1 MDSMWKSLS
10 NNIKG
15 SNSDENQA
23 DLSLERLSNAFDSLK
38 DYKPETRVI
47 ISPKEYELWKKL
59 GYIK

>member
-1 MDSMWKSLS
+1 MWKPLS